1 MGLLDKALGIF
12 AASGRKRSRSGLSA
26 SGSGSGS
33 SSSSSGRHLLAA
45 EDKGANGSTV
55 SPRWCS
61 HGVFSPSWALGD
73 VKAESTCWENKNLVS
88 STPSPRPPL
97 PVLSPLALCLLL
109 SRWDG
114 VRDPV
119 HKHRLHSQYVLLSG
133 HIKLWKEVKYKSI
146 SGENTSPYQIQTNE
160 TDQRLNQPRGQGN
173 IRVNKKVITY
183 LQRKTWTET
192 SKYVLYGAKKRRQI
206 ETPAECFYQ
215 DAWKADFKRNKH
227 TVIGWVCPLVYCKKA
242 WLVNV
247 RLFNP

>member
-1 MGLLDKALGIF
+1 MDPQSPPDD
-12 AASGRKRSRSGLSA
+12 AATECF
-26 SGSGSGS
+26 
-33 SSSSSGRHLLAA
+33 LLA
-45 EDKGANGSTV
+45 E
-55 SPRWCS
+55 RWAMS
-61 HGVFSPSWALGD
+61 RQSRPAGKTKILFLRHQAP
-73 VKAESTCWENKNLVS
+73 
-88 STPSPRPPL
+88 PSPRPPL

-227 TVIGWVCPLVYCKKA
+227 TVIGWVCPLVYWKKA